1 MSKYSEQIEIFLL
14 EIENVEKV
22 KCNIAF
28 TKICEIVPKKKKTAL
43 ICYILYPFMC
53 LRISVTVCTN
63 IAKARIAMLLY
74 YVFRELLD

>member
-28 TKICEIVPKKKKTAL
+28 TKICEIVPKKKKL
-43 ICYILYPFMC
+43 P
-53 LRISVTVCTN
+53 
-63 IAKARIAMLLY
+63 
-74 YVFRELLD
+74 